1 MKKVRISNFFMVFG
15 LLCLVTL
22 PSLLQKT
29 AELTPVMGMIL
40 FCCGCALY
48 VESTIT
54 FRILKVADEFK
65 WVNDL
70 GGRPLFVLVEI
81 LCLIAI
87 INGILSV
94 SIDYNNMNMLA
105 PVYAFLILPL
115 SLRSSCIYLG
125 KHYIYIQNT
134 FFKIKDIDSFTKN
147 VVAEGKHI
155 GETEFILNV
164 NHKTYKVKFKPHL
177 SEGVNAFTS
186 ALENRHT
193 TI

>member
-22 PSLLQKT
+22 SPLLQET
-29 AELTPVMGMIL
+29 AEFIPVMGMIL
-40 FCCGCALY
+40 FCFACALY

-54 FRILKVADEFK
+54 FRVLKVIDELK

-70 GGRPLFVLVEI
+70 GVGPAFVFLDI
-81 LCLIAI
+81 LCLFGVI
-87 INGILSV
+87 IGIISMLT
-94 SIDYNNMNMLA
+94 DYNNMSMITSA
-105 PVYAFLILPL
+105 YAFLILPL
-115 SLRSSCIYLG
+115 SSRSTCIYLG

-134 FFKIKDIDSFTKN
+134 FFRIKDVDSFTKN
-147 VVAEGKHI
+147 VVEQGKHI
-155 GETEFILNV
+155 GETEFVINA

-186 ALENRHT
+186 ALENSHT